1 MGEIGLLLAVV
12 GVVGMTRGVVLLL
25 LLLLQLGEGEA
36 GSTSSSDVA
45 ADREFEAVNLELRAP
60 AVLCRGRRVPKAT
73 TGEGKQASTT
83 TTTTRR
89 RRGRR
94 LGEIRVGAWRR
105 EEAAMVLGRDKQR
118 RGKAPMVVGKL
129 MRELGV
135 SLGWVWVCICS
146 AVLRFCDERGTHES
160 PEFAVFFESQPKH
173 PHTHAL
179 QHTTHTDAQV
189 LPAAAAAA
197 TAAGWS
203 ASSAALSP
211 RRARYVFPSPPSPP
225 PFLLPHPSLTHT
237 LPYTRLRHL
246 QYVTFKAGRCDV
258 EDKCNNKFLI
268 TPDRRK
274 GQLTLLKH
282 VDELTHLQWKDRTTN
297 TVIEDVIVMPHDA
310 YFARVNTGRTK
321 DRVYILQYQGGSSR
335 RFFFWMQSAS
345 DEKDEELVTRLNECM
360 TEPPPDD
367 AVEGGAGGASGVGAG
382 GAPASQQNVEDL
394 LSSMLGGGT
403 TGGQSSVPAPSAA
416 VTAPASGSSSA
427 GAAGRGGQLTA
438 ADLQRAMMN
447 LTGMQQQQQQ
457 RSVPLTEVI
466 NADEVL
472 RSGLLADPAVQEQLI
487 PLLAEGQQTP
497 EQLEAI
503 MHSPQLRSSLGSL
516 TGALQTDNFNSIMS
530 NFGLDPSRG
539 MEALAAGNNVEA
551 FLQALLALQQ
561 SEEGGAGGGAGEEKM
576 EEKEEGKEEERQRG
590 FGLVR
595 RDGKREEG
603 SERMGRLGGGSRE
616 GM

>member
-1 MGEIGLLLAVV
+1 
-12 GVVGMTRGVVLLL
+12 
-25 LLLLQLGEGEA
+25 
-36 GSTSSSDVA
+36 
-45 ADREFEAVNLELRAP
+45 
-60 AVLCRGRRVPKAT
+60 
-73 TGEGKQASTT
+73 
-83 TTTTRR
+83 
-89 RRGRR
+89 
-94 LGEIRVGAWRR
+94 
-105 EEAAMVLGRDKQR
+105 
-118 RGKAPMVVGKL
+118 
-129 MRELGV
+129 
-135 SLGWVWVCICS
+135 
-146 AVLRFCDERGTHES
+146 
-160 PEFAVFFESQPKH
+160 
-173 PHTHAL
+173 
-179 QHTTHTDAQV
+179 
-189 LPAAAAAA
+189 
-197 TAAGWS
+197 
-203 ASSAALSP
+203 
-211 RRARYVFPSPPSPP
+211 
-225 PFLLPHPSLTHT
+225 
-237 LPYTRLRHL
+237 
-246 QYVTFKAGRCDV
+246 VTVKAGRCDV
-258 EDKCNNKFLI
+258 EDKGNNKFLI
-268 TPDRRK
+268 TSDRRK

-360 TEPPPDD
+360 TEPSPDD
-367 AVEGGAGGASGVGAG
+367 AVGGSAGGAGGGGAG

-403 TGGQSSVPAPSAA
+403 TGGESSVPAPSAA
-416 VTAPASGSSSA
+416 VTAPASVSSSA

-457 RSVPLTEVI
+457 QRSVSLTEVI

-561 SEEGGAGGGAGEEKM
+561 SEEGGAGGGAAGEEKM
-576 EEKEEGKEEERQRG
+576 EEGKEEE
-590 FGLVR
+590 
-595 RDGKREEG
+595 KE
-603 SERMGRLGGGSRE
+603 
-616 GM
+616 

>member
-1 MGEIGLLLAVV
+1 
-12 GVVGMTRGVVLLL
+12 
-25 LLLLQLGEGEA
+25 
-36 GSTSSSDVA
+36 
-45 ADREFEAVNLELRAP
+45 
-60 AVLCRGRRVPKAT
+60 
-73 TGEGKQASTT
+73 
-83 TTTTRR
+83 
-89 RRGRR
+89 
-94 LGEIRVGAWRR
+94 
-105 EEAAMVLGRDKQR
+105 
-118 RGKAPMVVGKL
+118 
-129 MRELGV
+129 
-135 SLGWVWVCICS
+135 
-146 AVLRFCDERGTHES
+146 
-160 PEFAVFFESQPKH
+160 
-173 PHTHAL
+173 
-179 QHTTHTDAQV
+179 
-189 LPAAAAAA
+189 
-197 TAAGWS
+197 
-203 ASSAALSP
+203 
-211 RRARYVFPSPPSPP
+211 
-225 PFLLPHPSLTHT
+225 
-237 LPYTRLRHL
+237 
-246 QYVTFKAGRCDV
+246 VTFKAGRCDV
-258 EDKCNNKFLI
+258 EDKGNNKFLI

-310 YFARVNTGRTK
+310 YFARVNTGRAK

-345 DEKDEELVTRLNECM
+345 DEKDEELVTCLNECM

-367 AVEGGAGGASGVGAG
+367 ALEGGAGGAGAG
-382 GAPASQQNVEDL
+382 GAGDAPASQQNVEDL

-403 TGGQSSVPAPSAA
+403 TGGQTSVPALSAA

-427 GAAGRGGQLTA
+427 GAAGRGGPLTA

-447 LTGMQQQQQQ
+447 LTGMQQQQQ

-503 MHSPQLRSSLGSL
+503 MHSPQLRSSLSSL

-561 SEEGGAGGGAGEEKM
+561 SEEGGAGGGAGAGEEKM
-576 EEKEEGKEEERQRG
+576 EEGKDEGKE
-590 FGLVR
+590 
-595 RDGKREEG
+595 
-603 SERMGRLGGGSRE
+603 
-616 GM
+616 